1 MRSPDGGSDAMNN
14 EKIVRSIYELML
26 RGEAAAALEL
36 VDPGFVVREPEG
48 LPYGGTYE
56 GHEGF
61 QRLLGAVFQIWKG
74 AEITIDEVVGHGE
87 RVFALLSLR
96 GRVGPA
102 GELVA
107 TEVVEVWTVR
117 DGKAVDLR
125 PFYWDTARIARA
137 VAG

>member
-1 MRSPDGGSDAMNN
+1 MNI

-26 RGEAAAALEL
+26 RGETAAAFEL
-36 VDPGFVVREPEG
+36 VHPGFVVREADG

-56 GHEGF
+56 GYEGF
-61 QRLLGAVFQIWKG
+61 QRLLGAVFQTWKG
-74 AEITIDEVVGHGE
+74 AEISVEEVVGHGE
-87 RVFALLSLR
+87 RVFALLTLR

-102 GELVA
+102 DELVA

-137 VAG
+137 AAG